1 MDFAS
6 IIGLVVCLVI
16 LVIVMIMDGGSPAE
30 LFSHP
35 SAVLL
40 IFGGSL
46 TSTMITT
53 SMKTVLLLPKLL
65 GKVFIAQK
73 FDEEETI
80 EALVKMADK
89 ARREGLLALEEE
101 ARSVTDPFLQSGL
114 MMVVDGVDPQQVH
127 AILESKIEQMRE
139 RHRAGY
145 GFFAAAGG
153 FAPTFGIIGTVMGL
167 ISVLKQ
173 LDDPSKL
180 AKSIAAAFLATLW
193 GLLSSNLIYLP
204 MGAKLKQRSET
215 EAHFRYMQMTGI
227 LAIHSG
233 ENPQIVREKLSVFVP
248 PSKSK
253 AKGKEEADKGGA
265 QKPSGAPQK
274 AKA

>member
-1 MDFAS
+1 MDLAS
-6 IIGLVVCLVI
+6 IIGLVVCLIVV
-16 LVIVMIMDGGSPAE
+16 VIVMIMDGGSPAE
-30 LFSHP
+30 LFAHP
-35 SAVLL
+35 SAVIL

-53 SMKTVLLLPKLL
+53 SMRTMTSLPKLL
-65 GKVFIAQK
+65 SLVFTSQK
-73 FDEEETI
+73 FNEEETI
-80 EALVKMADK
+80 EILVKMADK

-101 ARSVTDPFLQSGL
+101 ARTLKDPFLQSGL

-127 AILESKIEQMRE
+127 AILESRIEQMRD
-139 RHRAGY
+139 RHRVGY

-173 LDDPSKL
+173 LDDPNKL
-180 AKSIAAAFLATLW
+180 AKSIAGAFLATLW
-193 GLLSSNLIYLP
+193 GLLSANLIYLP
-204 MGAKLKQRSET
+204 MGAKLKQRSEA

-227 LAIHSG
+227 LSIHSG
-233 ENPQIVREKLSVFVP
+233 ENPQIVREKLSVFLP
-248 PSKSK
+248 PSKIKKEDEKQK
-253 AKGKEEADKGGA
+253 APKAA
-265 QKPSGAPQK
+265 AAPQK